1 MGKTKYATLLVNSK
15 EKIENHVGEKEDV
28 MRRICWATLL
38 ILVVLLVNLAMGAA
52 QETFLRG
59 QMDDGGVLVL
69 GDGSVW
75 EVSPAHRSE
84 SKEWQAGDKI
94 TIMESKDCLF
104 NANHG
109 ESVDARLIKQPPK

>member
-1 MGKTKYATLLVNSK
+1 
-15 EKIENHVGEKEDV
+15 
-28 MRRICWATLL
+28 MRRIILVTLL
-38 ILVVLLVNLAMGAA
+38 ISAVLMVNMAWGAA
-52 QETFLRG
+52 QETFLKSQTG
-59 QMDDGGVLVL
+59 AGAVLTL

-84 SKEWQAGDKI
+84 TKEWEVGDKI

-109 ESVDARLIKQPPK
+109 ESVDARLIQPSR